1 MDLYLILFV
10 LGFIASLVGLWRIFE
25 KAGIKG
31 WWVLVPFA
39 NFWKWVEIIG
49 KKKWW
54 FVYCMI
60 PFLNVF
66 VIMLMIVETD
76 KCFRKNSLWYQL
88 LSIIVP
94 FVFLPMLGFG
104 KKNYYTNPKDLP
116 PYKISKTRDWVD
128 SILFAVI
135 AATVIRT
142 FFFESYNI
150 PTSSMEK
157 SLLVGDYLFVSKL
170 AYGPRVPNTPLA
182 VPLVHHT
189 VPLLGTKSF
198 VDWIQLGYHRLP
210 GLGKV
215 ERGDAIVFNYPEG
228 DTVSTAFQSNVSYYS
243 LVRQVGREAVWS
255 DKNRFGD
262 IITRPV
268 DKKEN
273 FVKRCIGLPGET
285 LELRAGVVYINSKPI
300 ESPKDFELTHRI
312 ITTNNNSLNEKELIN
327 IGVSKEDMYL
337 MYAFHYID
345 LTREQIKQLENNPYG
360 IEVTPLE
367 MGERKVA
374 LTNDKDYKF
383 TCKVFF
389 HPEIQLYDRV
399 NFFTQL
405 GVDSLSV
412 ANSAT
417 YATLP
422 LSSEIISE
430 LKQLPYVERIEPV
443 LTMKGYGDENMFPHS
458 EKYTWNVD
466 FYGPVKIPHK
476 GMKIELNEENLEF
489 YARAISVFENNS
501 LEERDGVYYIN
512 GKQAKEYT
520 FKMDYYW
527 AMGDNRHNSADSRY
541 WGFVPEDHIVGKA
554 SFVWL
559 SLNKDKSGLGKIRWN
574 KLFRIVK

>member
-1 MDLYLILFV
+1 MDLYFILFV
-10 LGFIASLVGLWRIFE
+10 AGFVVSLVGLWRVFE
-25 KAGIKG
+25 KAGVKG
-31 WWVLVPFA
+31 WWVLVPFV
-39 NFWKWVEIIG
+39 NIWKWVRIID
-49 KKKWW
+49 KKFWW
-54 FVYCMI
+54 FIYCMI

-88 LSIIVP
+88 LSIIFP

-104 KKNYYTNPKDLP
+104 KKNEYTHPKELP

-142 FFFESYNI
+142 FFFEAYNI

-189 VPLLGTKSF
+189 VPLLGTKSYL
-198 VDWIQLGYHRLP
+198 DWIQLGYHRLP

-215 ERGDAIVFNYPEG
+215 KRGDAIVFNYPDG
-228 DTVSTAFQSNVSYYS
+228 DTLSTTYQSNVSYYS
-243 LVRQVGREAVWS
+243 LVRQLGRDAVWS
-255 DKNRFGD
+255 DKSRFGD
-262 IITRPV
+262 IVARPV
-268 DKKEN
+268 DKREN

-285 LELRAGVVYINSKPI
+285 LEMREGVVYINSKPI

-312 ITTNNNSLNEKELIN
+312 ITTNNNALNEKELLN
-327 IGVSKEDMYL
+327 IGVSLEDMEL
-337 MYAFHYID
+337 MYAYHYID
-345 LTREQIKQLENNPYG
+345 LSEEQIKRLEDNPYG
-360 IEVTPLE
+360 IEVTPLHSGNIK
-367 MGERKVA
+367 MASAGEK
-374 LTNDKDYKF
+374 TYKYP
-383 TCKVFF
+383 CKVFF
-389 HPEIQLYDRV
+389 HPELQLYDRAD
-399 NFFTQL
+399 FFIQL
-405 GVDSLSV
+405 GVDSVSV
-412 ANSAT
+412 NASAT

-422 LSSEIISE
+422 LSGEIISE
-430 LKQLPYVERIEPV
+430 LKKLPYVERVEPV
-443 LTMKGYGDENMFPHS
+443 LTRQGYGDENLFPHS
-458 EKYTWNVD
+458 QKYAWNVD
-466 FYGPVKIPHK
+466 FYGPVRIPHK
-476 GMKIELNEENLEF
+476 GMTIELNQDNLLF
-489 YARAISVFENNS
+489 YQRAITVFENNT
-501 LEERDGVYYIN
+501 LENRNGVYYIN
-512 GKQAKEYT
+512 GKEAKEYT

-559 SLNKDKSGLGKIRWN
+559 SLNKDKSGLGKIRWD